1 MISSFKSFG
10 KTLSILAGILLFSL
24 NAFAWPFGNNENKPR
39 FSERKIGSFNAT
51 RIVHFQN
58 LVGKRQVLEEDIS
71 ILKRVLSEQEA
82 EWNSYGQKMKSEYG
96 VSPDLL
102 YTFSPTNLTVYLI
115 ITNGVPGAS
124 QKTPILRAHRA
135 FSNKDQA
142 TKFLRLVSSRNLSDN
157 RVKVLKSILD
167 EKTASRSQIL
177 NELRT
182 VYYVD
187 PNKNYRF
194 DAKTGDLFEVTQLP
208 SEAQIKAAREA
219 KKKADEEK
227 EKKARAE
234 KLAAEKKAKAEK
246 LAAEKAEKARREAEK
261 KAKADAKAKKK
272 LEKKAKAG
280 VEKLGK

>member
-10 KTLSILAGILLFSL
+10 KTLSILAGIFLFSL
-24 NAFAWPFGNNENKPR
+24 NAFAWPFGNNENENKPR

-82 EWNSYGQKMKSEYG
+82 QWNSYGQKMKSEYG

-208 SEAQIKAAREA
+208 SEAQIKAALEA

-227 EKKARAE
+227 
-234 KLAAEKKAKAEK
+234 EKKAKAEK

-272 LEKKAKAG
+272 LEKKQSRS
-280 VEKLGK
+280 